1 MQRLRRL
8 LARRRARQDE
18 RHFAAEGI
26 NALTEALAAGHPPE
40 TVFVASGGDSDLID
54 DARRAGARIEQLAD
68 GVMERISDAVTPQ
81 PVVSVFPFLD
91 RRATEVLSSAP
102 GLDTGLVVVVAGVQD
117 PGNLGTILRSAEASG
132 ATGVLC
138 CEGTVDLYN
147 PKAVRASTGA
157 IFHVPVVAGGEVT
170 AVMTSVAEAGYRR
183 LATSASNGDDYAAT
197 DLTGRLA
204 LLVGNEAHGLSDAVP
219 VDGWLTIPIE
229 GRSESLNV
237 GMATAVICFE
247 AARQRRMATC

>member
-8 LARRRARQDE
+8 LARRRAREDE
-18 RHFAAEGI
+18 SRFAAEGV
-26 NALTEALAAGHPPE
+26 NALSEALAAGHTPE
-40 TVFVASGGDSDLID
+40 TVFIAPGGESDVVEE
-54 DARRAGARIEQLAD
+54 ARRAGAPVEHLSD
-68 GVMERISDAVTPQ
+68 GVIERISDAVTPQ

-91 RRATEVLSSAP
+91 RAIDDVLLTTSGPSS
-102 GLDTGLVVVVAGVQD
+102 VVVVTAGVRD

-132 ATGVLC
+132 ATGVVC
-138 CEGTVDLYN
+138 CDGTVDLYN
-147 PKAVRASTGA
+147 PKTVRASTGA

-183 LATSASNGDDYAAT
+183 LATSASNGDDYTQA
-197 DLTGRLA
+197 DLTGPIA
-204 LLVGNEAHGLSDAVP
+204 LVVGNEAHGVSDDLA

-247 AARQRRMATC
+247 AARQRRAARC